1 MKWIP
6 GYRSDDVEDRRAQ
19 GGTGGGS
26 MLGGVGLLGW
36 MFKLFG
42 LPGLLIGG
50 AILYFSGGG
59 LGGMLGGDSPSS
71 PGAHSVANERGED
84 PEKEMVSF
92 VSFVFDDVQKT
103 WTDTFAQSNERYQPS
118 RLVLFRDSTRSGCG
132 VGQAG
137 MGPFYCPTDQR
148 VYIDL
153 SFYQELKQRFGAPGD
168 FAQAYVI
175 AHEVGH
181 HVQHLMGTDRKVQ
194 QAGRGQQT
202 GQDAL
207 SVRLELQADC
217 LAGAW
222 AHATNQRKLL
232 EEGDLEEALRAAAA
246 IGDDRLQKQST
257 GSVRPET
264 WTHGSSEQRA
274 RWFKRGYETGRV
286 DSCDTFAA
294 SRL

>member
-1 MKWIP
+1 MKWTP

-19 GGTGGGS
+19 GGTGGGGGP

-50 AILYFSGGG
+50 AILYFSGGLGG
-59 LGGMLGGDSPSS
+59 LGGGSSSAPS
-71 PGAHSVANERGED
+71 AHVAGERGED

-103 WTDTFAQSNERYQPS
+103 WTESFGQTNERYQPS

-132 VGQAG
+132 VGQAA

-153 SFYQELKQRFGAPGD
+153 SFYQELKKRFGAPGD

-181 HVQHLMGTDRKVQ
+181 HVQHLLGTDRKVQ
-194 QAGRGQQT
+194 QAARGEQT
-202 GQDAL
+202 GKDAL

-246 IGDDRLQKQST
+246 IGDDRLQQQSSGT
-257 GSVRPET
+257 VQPES

-274 RWFKRGYETGRV
+274 RWFKRGYETGRI

-294 SRL
+294 TRL